1 MRVRVLCCVL
11 ALGLTGCSL
20 GEVASPPP
28 VPEALPVSEPAYRK
42 LVAGGITTILG
53 DPSRAAPMQI
63 SGLRRVDTVKG
74 PSWLTCVQAN
84 ANTQPRSYA
93 VFIQGERI
101 VESRMAVMIDRCE
114 EQVYQPFGMF
124 AESSSAIR

>member
-20 GEVASPPP
+20 GEVASPPLA
-28 VPEALPVSEPAYRK
+28 PEVAYLPEPPYRK
-42 LVAGGITTILG
+42 LVAGGIVSILG

-74 PSWLTCVQAN
+74 PSWLACLRAN

-93 VFIQGERI
+93 VFIQDERI
-101 VESRMAVMIDRCE
+101 VESRIAVMIDRCD

-124 AESSSAIR
+124 AESSSVIR